1 MTDDQ
6 IRAVKS
12 AVDLAVR
19 RHAGECHS
27 PENLARRLAAEM
39 AELSPSVATCESVRV
54 LSDPD
59 EDLVREVMEEPQDEL
74 RFEMTLRV
82 RHPVQY
88 VRVDLKVVK

>member
-1 MTDDQ
+1 MTDKQ
-6 IRAVKS
+6 IATIKQ

-19 RHAGECHS
+19 RQASHCAN
-27 PENLARRLAAEM
+27 PEDLARRLATEM

-74 RFEMTLRV
+74 RFEITLRV